1 MWSDD
6 VLPQIPF
13 EGCHADYADARL
25 VIVGAGFD
33 GTSSYRPGSRFAP
46 QSIRAETRLSQE
58 NYSPYF
64 QVDLSE
70 LAIHDAGD
78 LDLPFGNKE
87 EALRRIKKAVQQIVS
102 DGKIPCVIGGEHLI
116 SLPVFQAVCQ
126 AYPDVHLLQLDAH
139 LDLMDEL
146 FGDRLSH
153 GTVMRRILETIG
165 DGKRLFQVGVRS
177 GSREEFQFA
186 QQHTQ
191 LFLFHT
197 REFQKQVH
205 LLEGHPVYLSLDVD
219 VFDPA
224 LLPGTGTP
232 EAGGIFFDE
241 FIAFLKAIKPLNI
254 VGCDLVELSPRLDPT
269 GNSTITAAKILREL
283 LITILID

>member
-1 MWSDD
+1 MRSDYL
-6 VLPQIPF
+6 LPRIPF
-13 EGCHADYADARL
+13 EGCQSSYADARL

-46 QSIRAETRLSQE
+46 QSIRAETLLSQE

-64 QVDLSE
+64 QVDLTE

-87 EALRRIKKAVQQIVS
+87 EALRRIKETVQQIVS
-102 DGKIPCVIGGEHLI
+102 DGKIPCVIGGEHLV
-116 SLPVFQAVCQ
+116 SLPVVQAVHR

-165 DGKRLFQVGVRS
+165 DGRRLFQVGVRS

-186 QQHTQ
+186 RQHTQ
-191 LFLFHT
+191 LYLFHT
-197 REFQKQVH
+197 REFQKHVH
-205 LLEGHPVYLSLDVD
+205 LLEDRPVYLSLDVD

-241 FIAFLKAIKPLNI
+241 FIEFLKAIKHLNI
-254 VGCDLVELSPRLDPT
+254 VGCDLVELSPKLDPT
-269 GNSTITAAKILREL
+269 GNSTITTAKILREL